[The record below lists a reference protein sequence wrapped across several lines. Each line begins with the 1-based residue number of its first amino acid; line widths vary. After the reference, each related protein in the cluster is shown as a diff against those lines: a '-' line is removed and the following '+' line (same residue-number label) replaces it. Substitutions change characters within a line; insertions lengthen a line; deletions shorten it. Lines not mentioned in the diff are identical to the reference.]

1 MEPLMIEKWE
11 FLWGDKL
18 IPVSPYDMVDT
29 FAAAA
34 SVMRKEIVQNQ
45 HIRGDAQMKIIW
57 EMHIER
63 LELAKRIFSG
73 VIEEDRKKTVHPQ
86 IPGKK
91 TVKEGG

>member
-1 MEPLMIEKWE
+1 MMKNWE
-11 FLWGDKL
+11 ILWGDKV
-18 IPVSPYDMVDT
+18 IPVTASDMVET

-45 HIRGDAQMKIIW
+45 HIRSDAQMKIIY

-63 LELAKRIFSG
+63 LDLAQRQFSDA
-73 VIEEDRKKTVHPQ
+73 VDEDRSKHLRPK

-91 TVKEGG
+91 TVKAGG